1 MGMIFEARRLGAA
14 DAAAVAADPS
24 AGAAVLERTEDVLD
38 LDKAW
43 HGIHFL
49 LTGSAWETTPGA
61 GEAVLGGVPVGDDRG
76 YGPARLVAA
85 EQVRAVAAG
94 LGELT
99 GEALQARF
107 DPAALMAEAIYPQVW
122 DDEDFAN
129 YLLPNFLDLQTFYRA
144 AAERGEAVLLL
155 IT

>member
-1 MGMIFEARRLGAA
+1 MGMIFEARRLSAA
-14 DAAAVAADPS
+14 EAAAVAADPA
-24 AGAAVLERTEDVLD
+24 AGTAILERTGDVLD

-49 LTGSAWETTPGA
+49 LTGSAWETTSGA

-94 LGELT
+94 LEEFTAETLRT
-99 GEALQARF
+99 RF
-107 DPAALMAEAIYPQVW
+107 DPAGLMAEAIYPQVW
-122 DDEDFAN
+122 DDEDFAA
-129 YLLPNFLDLQTFYRA
+129 YLLPNFLALQEFYRA
-144 AAERGEAVLLL
+144 AAERDEAVLLL

>member
-1 MGMIFEARRLGAA
+1 MGMIFEARRLSATEA
-14 DAAAVAADPS
+14 TAVAADPA

-85 EQVRAVAAG
+85 DQVRAVAAG
-94 LGELT
+94 LEEFTAETLR
-99 GEALQARF
+99 ARF
-107 DPAALMAEAIYPQVW
+107 DPAGLMAEAIYPQVW
-122 DDEDFAN
+122 DDEDFAH
-129 YLLPNFLDLQTFYRA
+129 YLLPNFLDLQKFYRA
-144 AAERGEAVLLL
+144 AADRDEAVLLL